1 MKRRDF
7 ITLLSGAATAWPLAT
22 HAQQPTKLLIIG
34 ILGSGTPE
42 AQGRWWVAFV
52 ERLSALGWIEG
63 RNVAIAYRW
72 AEGRSERYTEIAAEF
87 VQLNVKII
95 VTEGTNA
102 VAAAKRA
109 TQVIPIVF
117 AAAGDPVGT
126 GVVAS
131 QREAFPS

>member
-1 MKRRDF
+1 
-7 ITLLSGAATAWPLAT
+7 
-22 HAQQPTKLLIIG
+22 
-34 ILGSGTPE
+34 
-42 AQGRWWVAFV
+42 V
-52 ERLSALGWIEG
+52 
-63 RNVAIAYRW
+63 
-72 AEGRSERYTEIAAEF
+72 IAAEF